1 MNFLNV
7 PISFLSKIKPRI
19 ILLPQNPIFSFL
31 ENLKPLSETKMKN
44 KNQLHRWRKIKNN
57 GKMINKNKHHLKR
70 KKNKDK
76 IKKKHRHHHQR
87 KKRKK
92 HHRTKMKAKGLH
104 D

>member
-44 KNQLHRWRKIKNN
+44 KNQLHRWRKIKNH

-70 KKNKDK
+70 KKKNKDK
-76 IKKKHRHHHQR
+76 IKKKHHHRHQ
-87 KKRKK
+87 RKK